1 MFQRELRHSNENN
14 EIDESMIEEN
24 SCDGYQAENI
34 SFDCNECENVFSVGT
49 SYQVYKSA
57 DAGHEDPHQ
66 HEGKLWKLMYQH
78 FHGWM
83 I

>member
-34 SFDCNECENVFSVGT
+34 SFECDEC
-49 SYQVYKSA
+49 
-57 DAGHEDPHQ
+57 
-66 HEGKLWKLMYQH
+66 GKCC
-78 FHGWM
+78 
-83 I
+83 